1 MFVWTQDFDLH
12 SHSTHS
18 DGIHGVQEVAQ
29 KMKDS
34 NVKYWALTDHDTIS
48 GWNEA
53 RLAAN
58 SMSIHFIPGVEITC
72 SPGLQADE
80 EELERMERE
89 GASKSWH
96 LLAYF
101 PKYTE
106 SNKGI
111 EEFETWLKPLQES
124 RLPRMKKMV
133 EKLTELG
140 MPVPL
145 ERVLEK
151 AGGSIGRPHLAEVMV
166 EEGYVET
173 KNEAFELWIG
183 DGMPGHYVQP
193 KPSIEEAT
201 KIVHSVGGFVS
212 LAHPLYYGVKPE
224 NLIDYCHSKG
234 VDSIEAFHGSH
245 PDSYRFQLWKVAVQ
259 KGMTVTC
266 GSDFHGSNHGHRPGY
281 AVVPFSGLNSQLPST
296 SN

>member
-1 MFVWTQDFDLH
+1 
-12 SHSTHS
+12 
-18 DGIHGVQEVAQ
+18 
-29 KMKDS
+29 MKDS
-34 NVKYWALTDHDTIS
+34 NVKYWSLTDHDTIS
-48 GWNEA
+48 GWNDA
-53 RLAAN
+53 REAAN
-58 SMSIHFIPGVEITC
+58 ILGINFIPGVEITC
-72 SPGLQADE
+72 SPGLNADE
-80 EELERMERE
+80 EELIRMNRE

-101 PKYTE
+101 PTFQN
-106 SNKGI
+106 SNDGI
-111 EEFETWLKPLQES
+111 EKFEEWLKPLQES
-124 RLPRMKKMV
+124 RLPRMIKMI
-133 EKLTELG
+133 EKLENLG
-140 MPVPL
+140 ISIPL
-145 ERVLEK
+145 DKVLEK

-183 DGMPGHYVQP
+183 DGMPGHYVQQ

-201 KIVHSVGGFVS
+201 RIVHSVGGFVS

-224 NLIDYCHSKG
+224 MLIQYCHNKG

-245 PDSYRFQLWKVAVQ
+245 PDSYRFELWKCAE
-259 KGMTVTC
+259 KMNMSITC

-281 AVVPFSGLNSQLPST
+281 AVVPLIGLNNELPSS

>member
-133 EKLTELG
+133 EKLAELG

>member
-1 MFVWTQDFDLH
+1 MWTQDFDLH

-18 DGIHGVQEVAQ
+18 DGIHEVEEVAQ

-34 NVKYWALTDHDTIS
+34 NVKFWALTDHDTIS

-53 RLAAN
+53 REAAN
-58 SMSIHFIPGVEITC
+58 KHDIIFIPGVEITC
-72 SPGLQADE
+72 SPGLDADE
-80 EELERMERE
+80 EELVRMERE

-101 PKYTE
+101 PSFKD
-106 SNKGI
+106 SNEGI
-111 EEFETWLKPLQES
+111 EKFESWLKPLQES
-124 RLPRMKKMV
+124 RLPRMIKMI
-133 EKLTELG
+133 EQLEELG
-140 MPVPL
+140 MSISL
-145 ERVLEK
+145 EKVLEK

-183 DGMPGHYVQP
+183 DGMPGHYVQK

-224 NLIDYCHSKG
+224 VLIEYCSSKG
-234 VDSIEAFHGSH
+234 VDSIEAFHGGH
-245 PDSYRFQLWKVAVQ
+245 PDSYRFELWKQAQRVQ
-259 KGMTVTC
+259 MSITC
-266 GSDFHGSNHGHRPGY
+266 GSDFHGSNNGHRPGY
-281 AVVPFSGLNSQLPST
+281 AVVPFNGLNDELPSP

>member
-1 MFVWTQDFDLH
+1 MWTQDFDLH

-18 DGIHGVQEVAQ
+18 DGIHEVEEVAQ

-34 NVKYWALTDHDTIS
+34 NVKFWALTDHDTIS

-53 RLAAN
+53 REAAN
-58 SMSIHFIPGVEITC
+58 KHDIIFIPGVEITC
-72 SPGLQADE
+72 SPGLDADE
-80 EELERMERE
+80 EELVRMERE

-101 PKYTE
+101 PSFKD
-106 SNKGI
+106 SNEGI
-111 EEFETWLKPLQES
+111 EKFESWLKPLQES
-124 RLPRMKKMV
+124 RLPRMIKMI
-133 EKLTELG
+133 EQLEELG
-140 MPVPL
+140 MSISL
-145 ERVLEK
+145 EKVLEK

-183 DGMPGHYVQP
+183 DGMPGHYVQQ

-224 NLIDYCHSKG
+224 VLIEYCNSKG
-234 VDSIEAFHGSH
+234 VDSIEAFHGGH
-245 PDSYRFQLWKVAVQ
+245 PDSYRFELWKQAQRVQ
-259 KGMTVTC
+259 MSITC
-266 GSDFHGSNHGHRPGY
+266 GSDFHGSNNGHRPGY
-281 AVVPFSGLNSQLPST
+281 AVVPFNGLNDELPS
-296 SN
+296 SGN

>member
-1 MFVWTQDFDLH
+1 VWTQDFDLH

-18 DGIHGVQEVAQ
+18 DGIHEVEEVAQ

-34 NVKYWALTDHDTIS
+34 NVKFWALTDHDTIS

-53 RLAAN
+53 REAAN
-58 SMSIHFIPGVEITC
+58 KHDINFIPGVEITC
-72 SPGLQADE
+72 SPGLDADE
-80 EELERMERE
+80 EELVRMERE

-101 PKYTE
+101 PSFKD
-106 SNKGI
+106 SNEGI
-111 EEFETWLKPLQES
+111 EKFESWLKPLQES
-124 RLPRMKKMV
+124 RLPRMIKMI
-133 EKLTELG
+133 EQLEELG
-140 MPVPL
+140 MSISL
-145 ERVLEK
+145 EKVLEK

-183 DGMPGHYVQP
+183 DGMPGHYVQK

-224 NLIDYCHSKG
+224 VLIEYCSSKG
-234 VDSIEAFHGSH
+234 VDSIEAFHGGH
-245 PDSYRFQLWKVAVQ
+245 PDSYRFELWKQAQSVQ
-259 KGMTVTC
+259 MSITC
-266 GSDFHGSNHGHRPGY
+266 GSDFHGSNNGHRPGY
-281 AVVPFSGLNSQLPST
+281 AVVPFNGLNDELPSP

>member
-1 MFVWTQDFDLH
+1 MWTQDFDLH

-18 DGIHGVQEVAQ
+18 DGIHEVEEVAQ

-34 NVKYWALTDHDTIS
+34 NVKFWALTDHDTIS

-53 RLAAN
+53 REAAN
-58 SMSIHFIPGVEITC
+58 KHDINFIPGVEITC
-72 SPGLQADE
+72 SPGLDADE
-80 EELERMERE
+80 EELVRMERE

-101 PKYTE
+101 PSFKD
-106 SNKGI
+106 SNEGI
-111 EEFETWLKPLQES
+111 EKFESWLKPLQES
-124 RLPRMKKMV
+124 RLPRMIKMI
-133 EKLTELG
+133 EQLEELG
-140 MPVPL
+140 MSISL
-145 ERVLEK
+145 EKVLEK

-183 DGMPGHYVQP
+183 DGMPGHYVQK

-224 NLIDYCHSKG
+224 VLIEYCSRKG
-234 VDSIEAFHGSH
+234 VDSIEAFHGGH
-245 PDSYRFQLWKVAVQ
+245 PDSYRFELWKQAQSVQ
-259 KGMTVTC
+259 MSITC
-266 GSDFHGSNHGHRPGY
+266 GSDFLGSNNGHRPGY
-281 AVVPFSGLNSQLPST
+281 AVVPFNGLNDELPSP